1 MWPNKTEDTLSKEEI
16 DALRAA
22 AQENAEIKAQLEAQ
36 KTEFGSQLETLRASL
51 DSLNASRTAPV
62 VEQQTQN
69 DGFDFADPEGSM
81 NRRLQPVENLA
92 VRTQAELTEIKARQ
106 LRPKDFQLFGKEIE
120 EIAAK
125 DPLALKARPEY
136 WSNLCDMLR
145 GRNTQKIEEA
155 AAKGE
160 YLFTE
165 GATGSSGNHDTG
177 KPTLSASEARSA
189 EKFGMT
195 AEEWIKNRDKVAK
208 TKLGESIVGRSY
220 VN

>member
-1 MWPNKTEDTLSKEEI
+1 MWPNKPEDTLSKEEI

-22 AQENAEIKAQLEAQ
+22 AAETAELKAAMEAQ
-36 KTEFGSQLETLRASL
+36 RTEFSSQFDSLRASL
-51 DSLNASRTAPV
+51 EGINAARQPETTQT
-62 VEQQTQN
+62 VEQPN
-69 DGFDFADPEGSM
+69 GFDFGDPEGSM

-92 VRTQAELTEIKARQ
+92 VKTAAELEEMRARNR
-106 LRPKDFQLFGKEIE
+106 RPKDFQLFSREID

-125 DPLALKARPEY
+125 DPLALKSRPEY
-136 WSNLCDMLR
+136 WNNLCDMLR

-165 GATGSSGNHDTG
+165 GASGSTGNQDTG
-177 KPTLSASEARSA
+177 RPTLSASEAKSA

-195 AEEWIKNRDKVAK
+195 AEEWIKNREAVSKTSLGAK
-208 TKLGESIVGRSY
+208 Y